1 MLVVRGSIVASE
13 LVADDEVLELL
24 NARKELVFGRK
35 VDEVDDG
42 IVNVKRVDA
51 RVDVGKVDILLVLV
65 VVTLVVVVVVV
76 GHAARLSPPQYS
88 RPAILCERPLR
99 RDVEE
104 KDDHRPGSRST
115 DGTA

>member
-1 MLVVRGSIVASE
+1 MLVVRGGTVASE
-13 LVADDEVLELL
+13 LVAEDELLELL
-24 NARKELVFGRK
+24 NARKELVLRRK
-35 VDEVDDG
+35 LAEVDDG
-42 IVNVKRVDA
+42 IVIVKRVDA
-51 RVDVGKVDILLVLV
+51 RIDVEKVDILLVLV

-104 KDDHRPGSRST
+104 R
-115 DGTA
+115 

>member
-13 LVADDEVLELL
+13 LVAEDEVLELL
-24 NARKELVFGRK
+24 NARKELVLGRELA
-35 VDEVDDG
+35 EVDDG

-51 RVDVGKVDILLVLV
+51 RIDVVKVDILLVVV
-65 VVTLVVVVVVV
+65 VVTLVVVVVV

-88 RPAILCERPLR
+88 RPAILCRRPLR

-104 KDDHRPGSRST
+104 R
-115 DGTA
+115 

>member
-1 MLVVRGSIVASE
+1 MLVVRGGTVASE
-13 LVADDEVLELL
+13 LVAEDEVLELL
-24 NARKELVFGRK
+24 NARKELVLRRK
-35 VDEVDDG
+35 LAEVDDG
-42 IVNVKRVDA
+42 IVIVKRVDA
-51 RVDVGKVDILLVLV
+51 RIDVEKVDILLVLV

-104 KDDHRPGSRST
+104 R
-115 DGTA
+115 

>member
-1 MLVVRGSIVASE
+1 MLVVRGGTVASE
-13 LVADDEVLELL
+13 LVAEDEVLELL

-42 IVNVKRVDA
+42 IVNVKTVDA
-51 RVDVGKVDILLVLV
+51 RVDVGKVDILLV
-65 VVTLVVVVVVV
+65 LVVVVVVV

>member
-1 MLVVRGSIVASE
+1 MLVVRGGTVASE
-13 LVADDEVLELL
+13 LVAEAEVLELL
-24 NARKELVFGRK
+24 DARKELVLRRK
-35 VDEVDDG
+35 LAEVDDG
-42 IVNVKRVDA
+42 VVIVKRVDA
-51 RVDVGKVDILLVLV
+51 RIDVEKVDILLVLV

-104 KDDHRPGSRST
+104 R
-115 DGTA
+115 

>member
-1 MLVVRGSIVASE
+1 MLVVRGGTVASE
-13 LVADDEVLELL
+13 LVAEDGVLELL
-24 NARKELVFGRK
+24 DARKELVLRK
-35 VDEVDDG
+35 KLAEVDDG
-42 IVNVKRVDA
+42 VVIVKRVDA
-51 RVDVGKVDILLVLV
+51 RIDVEKVDVLLVLV

-104 KDDHRPGSRST
+104 R
-115 DGTA
+115 

>member
-1 MLVVRGSIVASE
+1 MLVVRGSIVASG
-13 LVADDEVLELL
+13 LVADNEVLELL

-42 IVNVKRVDA
+42 IVNVKTVDA

-65 VVTLVVVVVVV
+65 VVNLVDVVVVVV

-104 KDDHRPGSRST
+104 R
-115 DGTA
+115 

>member
-1 MLVVRGSIVASE
+1 MLVVRGGTVASE
-13 LVADDEVLELL
+13 LVAEDEVLELL
-24 NARKELVFGRK
+24 DARKELVLRRK
-35 VDEVDDG
+35 LAEVDDG
-42 IVNVKRVDA
+42 VVIVKRVDA
-51 RVDVGKVDILLVLV
+51 RIDVEKVDILLVLV

-104 KDDHRPGSRST
+104 R
-115 DGTA
+115 

>member
-1 MLVVRGSIVASE
+1 MLVVRGGTVASE
-13 LVADDEVLELL
+13 LVAEAEVLELL
-24 NARKELVFGRK
+24 DARKEPVLRRK
-35 VDEVDDG
+35 LAEVDDG
-42 IVNVKRVDA
+42 VVIVKRVDA
-51 RVDVGKVDILLVLV
+51 RIDVEKVDILLVLV

-104 KDDHRPGSRST
+104 R
-115 DGTA
+115 